1 MMKDLLRPFRQI
13 RETLLNIWGGIWKL
27 LLANFIFF
35 LITLPVQVWVM
46 IQFNIVLVNREGSF
60 FFSIGALAAALLR
73 IIPVPIQII
82 IFTVDAFLLGPVTV
96 GLCYV
101 VSSTVHGKHVW
112 IWPGMKDAALENWKQ
127 ALPIGIMDLIAVY
140 SFFAYLFSDSI
151 QLAAAYLP
159 IRIVWGVFAI
169 LYLCFRTVVYEAML
183 SVRLTFADLIKDSL
197 IVGILSF
204 ARVLLIVLVTLGVAL
219 LCTYI
224 DLAAYLLFFYSLI
237 STLASVLISPKI
249 KRYLISGNHGQ

>member
-1 MMKDLLRPFRQI
+1 MMKDLPRPFRQI

-82 IFTVDAFLLGPVTV
+82 IFTVDAFLLGPVTA
-96 GLCYV
+96 GLCYI
-101 VSSTVHGKHVW
+101 VSSTVRGKHVW

-127 ALPIGIMDLIAVY
+127 AMPVGIMDLIAIY
-140 SFFAYLFSDSI
+140 ASFSYLFSDSI
-151 QLAAAYLP
+151 RLAAGFFPL
-159 IRIVWGVFAI
+159 RIVWGIFAVI
-169 LYLCFRTVVYEAML
+169 YLCFRAVVYEAML
-183 SVRLTFADLIKDSL
+183 SVQLTFPALVKDSL
-197 IVGILSF
+197 IVGVLSF
-204 ARVLLIVLVTLGVAL
+204 FRVLLIAILTIGVSL
-219 LCTYI
+219 LCAYI
-224 DLAAYLLFFYSLI
+224 DLAAYPLFFYSLI
-237 STLASVLISPKI
+237 STFASVLISPRI
-249 KRYLISGNHGQ
+249 SRYLTLRSQE